1 MRWKRVRWK
10 REREREGDGGA
21 GEENLRE
28 NKILSQ
34 GEERAECANH
44 GAKEISIQMWPS
56 KQNE

>member
-1 MRWKRVRWK
+1 MRWK